1 MSCVHS
7 GIHAYVPSQLFQQWP
22 REHQKSSHGLYLSS
36 SVPLDAD
43 VTLSHRGAWQRE
55 RRWRLDAEEREQTLL
70 HHLNRLLQGQRDAHQ
85 PEAAAAAAASQPVAR
100 PAQDRAV
107 DVAHSD
113 VKGTSLVGGLKG
125 RREDAGCGGVGLAAS
140 GQTEV
145 HAPGVSVTRHAPE
158 DTVDSVMDKPASIDA
173 HVGRESRWQPNLPPQ
188 ALALCVC
195 VSVCMYRWMD
205 KYETT

>member
-1 MSCVHS
+1 M
-7 GIHAYVPSQLFQQWP
+7 
-22 REHQKSSHGLYLSS
+22 
-36 SVPLDAD
+36 
-43 VTLSHRGAWQRE
+43 
-55 RRWRLDAEEREQTLL
+55 
-70 HHLNRLLQGQRDAHQ
+70 
-85 PEAAAAAAASQPVAR
+85 AAAASQPVAR

-125 RREDAGCGGVGLAAS
+125 RREDAGYGGGGLAAS

-158 DTVDSVMDKPASIDA
+158 ETVDSVMDKPASIDA

-195 VSVCMYRWMD
+195 VCVYV
-205 KYETT
+205 